1 MKLCNTRYRSEE
13 KLDTFLAAHALSD
26 NSRLLIQIFCYH
38 QAKPSTLKR
47 VVDLLRKKLPRATIA
62 GISSA
67 GEIMEGRVLEKN
79 IVLSFAQFD
88 DTDIKAE
95 LIEIKEEGA
104 PDLSPLKKR
113 LIERETKVVLGYFSN
128 RTSNIEAI
136 LKDLVEERKEIVV
149 SGALCSRGKR
159 ADGGFVFLNDRISH
173 SGMVI
178 LSLSGPRLC
187 ASSFYSFDYTPI
199 GRAFK
204 VTKSHGN
211 ILYTVDK
218 IPVRELYRKYLGE
231 EIASHLPESGMQF
244 PFVVEYGETYLPRT
258 PLIDRGDGSFGFGS
272 EILQGTTLSIAFA
285 DIDKIVENADRL
297 IEKVCSVPVEGVF
310 IFDSHARKNFLQS
323 LAYEDVAPFR
333 KIAPHAGLFCDGECA
348 SEGGETHFLSQTL
361 SLLVLSEDPDSRIEK
376 PEYKSRINAENLDLQ
391 TIKALSNIARVS
403 SQELQEL
410 NMKLEKRI
418 REEVEKNRKKEGI
431 LIHNSRLAQ
440 MGEMMSMIAH
450 QWRQPLSAIS
460 ATSTGLQVKIEL
472 DNYDEAFFLESLQKI
487 EEYVLHLSHTID
499 DFANFFKPN
508 KKKEDVEVRDL
519 IEKALFIIQP
529 SLKKHSIL
537 VTKEIAC
544 SHKVH
549 TIYNEVVQV
558 LLNLLKNAEN
568 ALLKKGVLEPRI
580 VMRAYEKG
588 NKTFIEVEDNAG
600 GIPSENLGKIFEPYF
615 STKQNEKSTGL
626 GLYMSKFIIEESCG
640 GKLEVENSDEGAK
653 FTIVLSKPK

>member
-13 KLDTFLAAHALSD
+13 KLETFLAAHALFD
-26 NSRLLIQIFCYH
+26 NKRLLIQIFCYH
-38 QAKPSTLKR
+38 QAKPSTLQR
-47 VVDLLRKKLPRATIA
+47 VVNLLRGKLPQATIV

-79 IVLSFAQFD
+79 IVLSFAQFES
-88 DTDIKAE
+88 TDIRAE
-95 LIEIKEEGA
+95 LIELDGGNY
-104 PDLSPLKKR
+104 PDMGSVKRKLLK
-113 LIERETKVVLGYFSN
+113 RETKVVLGYFGN
-128 RTSNIEAI
+128 RSCNIEAI
-136 LKDLVEERKEIVV
+136 LQDLIQKREDIVV
-149 SGALCSRGKR
+149 AGALCSSGKR
-159 ADGGFVFLNDRISH
+159 AESGFVLLNDRISH
-173 SGMVI
+173 TGIVL
-178 LSLSGPRLC
+178 LSLSGSDLQ
-187 ASSFYSFDYTPI
+187 ASSLYSFDYTPI

-204 VTKSHGN
+204 VTKSQEN

-218 IPVRELYRKYLGE
+218 IPLKELYRKYLGE
-231 EIASHLPESGMQF
+231 EIASHLPKSGMQF
-244 PFVVEYGETYLPRT
+244 PFVIAYDHDYLPRT
-258 PLIDRGDGSFGFGS
+258 PLVDRGDGSFGYGS
-272 EILQGTTLSIAFA
+272 DIPEGTTLSIAFA
-285 DIDKIVENADRL
+285 DIDKIVENGKRL
-297 IEKVCSVPVEGVF
+297 IEKVCTLPVEGVF
-310 IFDSHARKNFLQS
+310 IFDSVARKNFLQN

-333 KIAPHAGLFCDGECA
+333 QIAPHAGLFCDGECYGK
-348 SEGGETHFLSQTL
+348 EGEVHFLSQTL
-361 SLLVLSEDPDSRIEK
+361 TLLTLSEDPDARIEK
-376 PEYKSRINAENLDLQ
+376 PEYRSRINAENLDLQ

-418 REEVEKNRKKEGI
+418 KEEVEKNRKKEGI

-472 DNYDEAFFLESLQKI
+472 DNYDQAFFLDALQKI

-508 KKKEDVEVRDL
+508 KKKEDVEVKDL
-519 IEKALFIIQP
+519 IEKALFIIHP

-537 VTKEIAC
+537 VMKEIHC

-558 LLNLLKNAEN
+558 LLNLIKNAEN
-568 ALLKKGVLEPRI
+568 ALLKKGVLEPKI
-580 VMRAYEKG
+580 MIRAYEKG
-588 NKTFIEVEDNAG
+588 EHTVIEVEDNAG
-600 GIPSENLGKIFEPYF
+600 GIPAENLNRIFEPYF
-615 STKQNEKSTGL
+615 STKQSEKSTGL

-640 GKLEVENSDEGAK
+640 GKLEVENSSEGAK
-653 FTIVLSKPK
+653 FTITL